1 YALVRTQPTGSQNG
15 LYRYTQRLDGFVSL
29 NAGQTTGT
37 ATTKPFTF
45 TGGKLKVNVDTS
57 DGGQLR
63 VGLVNADS
71 SPIAGFA
78 LADCAPLA
86 TDSVEAT
93 VNWNGGE
100 DLRTLAGRNVR
111 IQLELQD
118 GKLFAFQF
126 VP

>member
-1 YALVRTQPTGSQNG
+1 
-15 LYRYTQRLDGFVSL
+15 
-29 NAGQTTGT
+29 
-37 ATTKPFTF
+37 FTF
-45 TGGKLKVNVDTS
+45 SGGKLKVNVDTS

-63 VGLVNADS
+63 VGLINADN

-93 VNWNGGE
+93 VNWNGSE
-100 DLRTLAGRNVR
+100 DLSALAGRTVR
-111 IQLELQD
+111 MQLELRN